1 MTGDESGRTGAPR
14 TPAQL
19 PPDPAAYDSE
29 RSQAARRRGLAT
41 PYIPGGRDPELAT
54 AEHEERRYLRLLL
67 VMVVV
72 IVASGFIL
80 GFVAAILG
88 LDALV
93 GNPG

>member
-1 MTGDESGRTGAPR
+1 MSDEERDRMGAPV
-14 TPAQL
+14 TPAPL

-54 AEHEERRYLRLLL
+54 AEREERRYLRLLL
-67 VMVVV
+67 IMVLV